1 MELHIWERVNP
12 NTRIRVRIDIW
23 EKIEKGTT
31 HLGFS
36 QKINTYSN
44 LKPFGW
50 VERSDITTEKV
61 TFIKQGMA

>member
-1 MELHIWERVNP
+1 MINSYYILYMIY
-12 NTRIRVRIDIW
+12 I
-23 EKIEKGTT
+23 IEDAHFGEN
-31 HLGFS
+31 FFY
-36 QKINTYSN
+36 NTYSN

>member
-1 MELHIWERVNP
+1 MLLYVPYVREPVNSYY
-12 NTRIRVRIDIW
+12 ILYMIYI
-23 EKIEKGTT
+23 IEDAHFGEN
-31 HLGFS
+31 FFY
-36 QKINTYSN
+36 NTYSN